1 MGNPAASFC
10 GLLVG
15 GQSHRRR
22 SLCNLTRGK
31 LGQGREDEFGLAH
44 VIAKILAIK
53 TFQVFVLLDR
63 DARPFFVNDI
73 GEDGELLPLLY
84 LVSSPVVGQLVARVD
99 DSRMAR
105 SYAG

>member
-1 MGNPAASFC
+1 MGDPAAGLC
-10 GLLVG
+10 GPFVG
-15 GQSHRRR
+15 GQSHRRL
-22 SLCNLTRGK
+22 SLRDLARGK

-44 VIAKILAIK
+44 VVAKIMVFK
-53 TFQVFVLLDR
+53 TFQVLMLFHR
-63 DARPFFVNDI
+63 DAGPFFVNDI